1 MATLARHS
9 GGFHCF
15 RRLHARSRTSKQNTP
30 RHGSSSRRPLRF
42 QVLGFG
48 TLASDMAVPVVT
60 DTVQKYLL
68 VSSDFSLFTADR
80 VGGVVVVVVRGI
92 IGVDDRVVRSSDSV
106 GDGE

>member
-1 MATLARHS
+1 
-9 GGFHCF
+9 
-15 RRLHARSRTSKQNTP
+15 
-30 RHGSSSRRPLRF
+30 
-42 QVLGFG
+42 
-48 TLASDMAVPVVT
+48 
-60 DTVQKYLL
+60 LL